1 MHINAKHSPKTI
13 PPLLGS
19 PEGVYLL
26 VFAGFLKEE
35 YASRCPSSVIT
46 SATMTASGH
55 GPLKILHAKRTAY
68 SVCQILV
75 SFKISQ
81 SNTDRLTSVM

>member
-1 MHINAKHSPKTI
+1 
-13 PPLLGS
+13 
-19 PEGVYLL
+19 LL

-55 GPLKILHAKRTAY
+55 GQLRYCTPNAQHT
-68 SVCQILV
+68 
-75 SFKISQ
+75 
-81 SNTDRLTSVM
+81 